1 MAKRKVLKL
10 TPVLVTLN
18 ILVLLIIVA
27 FYTTRL
33 IKYYLLENGPVD
45 EDTVILL
52 VDEIKKKQS
61 YLDETKGLVLDE
73 ESNMYR
79 YKGEVDDNYVLYSGM
94 LYRIVAI
101 DNENNIRLVS
111 EDNITLLYPGLNNG
125 YEKSFVNKWLNKS
138 DEEHSGIYE
147 DELINSDGLLT
158 ETYMCSDAIDDVSNI
173 TCDNYYM
180 EKKITLL
187 SLHDYKE
194 AGGKNSYLNNGE
206 MYYFGTLNSTNQQY
220 FITEDGEI
228 ALNKKSSKVISVKP
242 VITLNS
248 ETPLIEGNG
257 KKDNP
262 YIIEKHEV
270 KNSGNLYIN
279 DIVKLNDLKYKV
291 VEVNADVGIAF
302 DGDAD
307 RIGVVDNKGR
317 MITGDKLLLI
327 YASDLINE
335 LKIRNEVPVIVSEV
349 KCSQVLYN
357 EIEKMGGCAIMC
369 KTGHGFIKA
378 KMRETGA
385 VLAGE
390 MSGHTFFKDSYYG
403 FDDAVYAGC
412 RIIEI
417 IANKKKQ
424 NPEFKDRDMLKPF
437 DNVTISPEIR
447 LNCPN
452 ELKKSVLAEV
462 EKYAN
467 ENIFGSKILDIITL
481 DGLRF
486 VFEDGFALIRQS
498 NTEPVFTLRFEAQT
512 EEKAH
517 KYRDIMIALLDET
530 IKKLVD
536 SEEK

>member
-1 MAKRKVLKL
+1 MTKRKVLKL

-79 YKGEVDDNYVLYSGM
+79 YKGAVDDNYVLYSGM

-279 DIVKLNDLKYKV
+279 DIVKLNNLKYKV
-291 VEVNADVGIAF
+291 VEVNEDKVKLALVGVLKDKEENLNIAF
-302 DGDAD
+302 GGSSSAYGTGNNTVGGYLNSTYLDTIDLKDSIVESEWYTGKLQLSSLDYANVYNNNSKAKIGMLTLGDFYVHDEKNIFTLLRGMEANNIINVINKDGIVFGD
-307 RIGVVDNKGR
+307 RVSSKYNVRPAFYIK
-317 MITGDKLLLI
+317 
-327 YASDLINE
+327 SDLIITKGKGTDDEPYELGVNNGQKENKENE
-335 LKIRNEVPVIVSEV
+335 
-349 KCSQVLYN
+349 
-357 EIEKMGGCAIMC
+357 
-369 KTGHGFIKA
+369 
-378 KMRETGA
+378 
-385 VLAGE
+385 
-390 MSGHTFFKDSYYG
+390 
-403 FDDAVYAGC
+403 
-412 RIIEI
+412 
-417 IANKKKQ
+417 
-424 NPEFKDRDMLKPF
+424 
-437 DNVTISPEIR
+437 
-447 LNCPN
+447 
-452 ELKKSVLAEV
+452 
-462 EKYAN
+462 
-467 ENIFGSKILDIITL
+467 SK
-481 DGLRF
+481 GK
-486 VFEDGFALIRQS
+486 
-498 NTEPVFTLRFEAQT
+498 
-512 EEKAH
+512 EE
-517 KYRDIMIALLDET
+517 
-530 IKKLVD
+530 
-536 SEEK
+536 